1 MINIKKLSFAVDTLI
16 KFEERINRN
25 EEFIGWGEDNLF
37 VNFLYD
43 SLNLSPI
50 HNSCIRKTV
59 DNAVGM
65 GYINDYKINSKDYL
79 NDVAKSLYFELITT
93 GNLFLEIVWKKDRSE
108 GISGFYLVPSKY
120 MRIGKPKEM
129 GEPATHYYYSRD
141 WANWRKAGIVKFS
154 EFDPMNFTD
163 RQIVHIRQ
171 YQPGL
176 MYYGAPNWLSV
187 ANDIRLNHEITVY
200 NLANLI
206 NGANPSLWVH
216 FNVPA
221 PDSEYEQN
229 QIIRN
234 IEDRYVGSNN
244 TGRVVVSYGDSSER
258 PEITQISSNLQQGFY
273 SEVFELVQHQILAGN
288 GINDPSIIGLPT
300 RTGFSSSADQLETS
314 FKLFMNTTIS
324 PLQKFVNREL
334 KPLIE
339 LVYPG
344 EEINLEI
351 TNNNIL

>member
-1 MINIKKLSFAVDTLI
+1 MIKFEKLKFAVDTLI
-16 KFEERINRN
+16 KFEERVNRS
-25 EEFIGWGEDNLF
+25 EDFIGWGEDNMF
-37 VNFLYD
+37 VQFLYD

-59 DNAVGM
+59 DYSVGA
-65 GYINDYKINSKDYL
+65 GYVNDYKINSREYI
-79 NDVAKSLYFELITT
+79 NDVAKQLYFELVTT
-93 GNLFLEIVWKKDRSE
+93 GNLFLEVVWRKSRAE
-108 GISGFYLVPSKY
+108 GIAGFYVIPSKY
-120 MRIGKPKEM
+120 MRVGKPKEM
-129 GEPATHYYYSRD
+129 GEPATTYYYCREWS
-141 WANWRKAGIVKFS
+141 NWKKVGTIRFA
-154 EFDPMNFTD
+154 EFDPLNFTD
-163 RQIVHIRQ
+163 RQIIHIRQ

-229 QIIRN
+229 QILRN
-234 IEDRYVGSNN
+234 IEDRYQGSNN
-244 TGRVVVSYGDSSER
+244 TGRVVVSYGDANEK
-258 PEITQISSNLQQGFY
+258 PDITQIQSNLQQGFY
-273 SEVFELVQHQILAGN
+273 QEVFELVQHQILAGN
-288 GINDPSIIGLPT
+288 GIPDPSIIGLPS
-300 RTGFSSSADQLETS
+300 RTGFSSSAEQLETAY
-314 FKLFMNTTIS
+314 KLYMNTTIY

-339 LVYPG
+339 LMYPNQ
-344 EEINLEI
+344 EINLEI
-351 TNNNIL
+351 SNPSII